1 MPQIKSVENQANI
14 TICLCTYL
22 PIADS
27 TVFFFNH
34 AHLHGNKA
42 SSRGV
47 CGRESGTILK
57 R

>member
-27 TVFFFNH
+27 TVFFLNTLICM
-34 AHLHGNKA
+34 ATKRALEECV
-42 SSRGV
+42 GV
-47 CGRESGTILK
+47 NLGQY
-57 R
+57 